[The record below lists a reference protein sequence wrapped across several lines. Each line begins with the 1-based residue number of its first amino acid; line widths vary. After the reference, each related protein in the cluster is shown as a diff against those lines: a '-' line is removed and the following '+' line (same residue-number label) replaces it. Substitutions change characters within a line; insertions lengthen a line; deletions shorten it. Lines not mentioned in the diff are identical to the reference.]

1 MQSSK
6 QASKRAKK
14 DRIAIRAA
22 LKDDDGG
29 LIVSSDDSESS
40 SSPFSSP
47 TSQPHSPP
55 KKKKRGPAKINFIPP
70 MDGKRLKV
78 RFNERGQPVGKTS
91 NRLVSFIGCLVRRMV
106 PITLSTWHKVD
117 NECRE
122 RLRVCVKTISEKF
135 QKIRDTQT
143 MPHTT
148 GRGGLARLEDKMVC
162 PSEPDID
169 AGNLVTDDEVS
180 EPNKDDGNFVS
191 AEEVG
196 LESDGLVDNEELV
209 QATLAIDDMF
219 ASGCSNLPPNL

>member
-22 LKDDDGG
+22 LKDDDGQ

-47 TSQPHSPP
+47 ASQPHSPP

-91 NRLVSFIGCLVRRMV
+91 NRLVSFVGCLVRRMV

-122 RLRVCVKTISEKF
+122 RLRVCVK
-135 QKIRDTQT
+135 
-143 MPHTT
+143 MPMLSLT
-148 GRGGLARLEDKMVC
+148 R
-162 PSEPDID
+162 
-169 AGNLVTDDEVS
+169 
-180 EPNKDDGNFVS
+180 F
-191 AEEVG
+191 
-196 LESDGLVDNEELV
+196 
-209 QATLAIDDMF
+209 
-219 ASGCSNLPPNL
+219 